1 MGWTQLHCCLRLRR
15 VTSLERGGVR
25 NVEIMTT
32 LGKLGKTA
40 GMRVVRRAKVDQGTS
55 VPPPWRCLII
65 EEATA
70 AVGQGVPPSATGVL
84 SEQFSL
90 SIR

>member
-40 GMRVVRRAKVDQGTS
+40 GMRVGRRAKVDQGTS
-55 VPPPWRCLII
+55 VPPPWETFNNRGGNSCCWSGC
-65 EEATA
+65 ASVCNWGA
-70 AVGQGVPPSATGVL
+70 
-84 SEQFSL
+84 
-90 SIR
+90 